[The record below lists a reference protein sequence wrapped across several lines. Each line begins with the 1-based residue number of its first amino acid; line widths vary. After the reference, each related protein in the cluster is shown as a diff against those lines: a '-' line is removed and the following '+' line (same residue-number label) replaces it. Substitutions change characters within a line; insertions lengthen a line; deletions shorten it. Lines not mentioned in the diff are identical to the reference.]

1 MEADTETVTAVL
13 DSITEALPDGGE
25 RREGQRTMAVA
36 VARAIADRR
45 RLVVQAGTGTGKS
58 LAYLV
63 PALLLGRCTVVAT
76 ATKALQDQLAG
87 KDLPFLQ
94 EHLGRPFSF
103 AILKGR
109 SNYVCLQR
117 LDELDEDVQLG
128 LEGLAVRPPEEEL
141 ALVEEWA
148 ASTLTGDRAELDFE
162 PSPGAWGAV
171 SVGPR
176 ECPGASKCPRGEE
189 CFTEAARERAETADL
204 VIVNTHLYGLHLA
217 SGGNILPEHD
227 VLVIDEVHQLEDII
241 SATTGVDLSPSRL
254 QAFRRS
260 YGALIADERLVEAMG
275 SSADLLADELVEHL
289 GRRLRSGPP
298 TGLAEALGRCRSLA
312 ERAMETARRIDDG
325 GRSSVATRKARA
337 ITAATGL
344 IEDLDVVLRTP
355 PGFVTWVEGSDTT
368 PHLRVAPVDV
378 GDTLRAQL
386 WGNPVPVGSADT
398 DTENGGGADHP
409 GAGPVELV
417 PTHRQASDPAAQV
430 PGPTVI
436 MTSATVS
443 TSLPD
448 RIGLTG
454 SEHEM
459 LDVGSPFDY
468 QNNAVLYCAAH
479 LPDPRS
485 ERFADAMREELERL
499 IVAAE
504 GRTLALFT
512 SWKAMIASAE
522 YLDPRLPWR
531 VLRQDELPK
540 PALLSAFG
548 GDEHACLFATM
559 SFWQGVDVPG
569 PALSLVTIDKLPF
582 PRPDDPL
589 LQARRERAGAEA
601 FSTVD
606 LPRAATLLA
615 QGTGRLI
622 RRADDRGVVAVL
634 DPRLATSA
642 SYRWKIINA
651 LPPMRRTKDPEEA
664 LEFLRRI

>member
-1 MEADTETVTAVL
+1 MESGTETVLDALDAITA
-13 DSITEALPDGGE
+13 ALPGGGE
-25 RREGQRTMAVA
+25 RREGQRTMAGA
-36 VARAIADRR
+36 VARAIIDRR
-45 RLVVQAGTGTGKS
+45 HLLVQAGTGTGKS

-63 PALLLGRCTVVAT
+63 PALVHGRRTIVAT

-87 KDLPFLQ
+87 KDLPFLR

-117 LDELDEDVQLG
+117 LDELDDDTQLG
-128 LEGLAVRPPEEEL
+128 LEGLATKPTVEEL
-141 ALVEEWA
+141 ALIEEWA
-148 ASTLTGDRAELDFE
+148 VLTPTGDRADLTFE
-162 PSPGAWGAV
+162 PSPSAWAAV

-189 CFTEAARERAETADL
+189 CFTEAARDRAAVADV

-217 SGGNILPEHD
+217 SGGVILPEHD
-227 VLVIDEVHQLEDII
+227 VVVIDEVHQFEDII

-254 QAFRRS
+254 RAFRRS
-260 YGALIADERLVEAMG
+260 YGALIADEQLADAIET
-275 SSADLLADELVEHL
+275 SADVLTGELAQHL

-298 TGLAEALGRCRSLA
+298 AGVSDALGRCLSLA
-312 ERAMETARRIDDG
+312 DRAMETVRKIDDG
-325 GRSSVATRKARA
+325 GRASVATRKARA
-337 ITAATGL
+337 ITAATAL
-344 IEDLDVVLRTP
+344 MEDLEVVLRAP
-355 PGFVTWVEGSDTT
+355 SGYVTWVEGSDAS

-378 GDTLRAQL
+378 GETLRTLL
-386 WGNPVPVGSADT
+386 WDSPSVEDSASSGNVD
-398 DTENGGGADHP
+398 GADLSA
-409 GAGPVELV
+409 AGFAEPPPPDGGIAVCEPPPNR
-417 PTHRQASDPAAQV
+417 PTA
-430 PGPTVI
+430 I
-436 MTSATVS
+436 MTSATVA

-448 RIGLTG
+448 RIGLAG
-454 SEHEM
+454 FDHER

-468 QNNAVLYCAAH
+468 ENNALLYCAAH

-485 ERFADAMREELERL
+485 ERFADATYEELERL
-499 IVAAE
+499 IVAAD

-512 SWKAMIASAE
+512 SWKAMTAAADH
-522 YLDPRLPWR
+522 LDPRLPWR

-540 PALLSAFG
+540 PALLAAFG

-559 SFWQGVDVPG
+559 SFWQGVDIPG

-589 LQARRERAGAEA
+589 LQARREQAGAAA

-615 QGTGRLI
+615 QGAGRLI

-634 DPRLATSA
+634 DSRLATNA
-642 SYRWKIINA
+642 RYRWKIVNA
-651 LPPMRRTKDPEEA
+651 LPPMRRTKDPEGA
-664 LEFLRRI
+664 LEFLRRL